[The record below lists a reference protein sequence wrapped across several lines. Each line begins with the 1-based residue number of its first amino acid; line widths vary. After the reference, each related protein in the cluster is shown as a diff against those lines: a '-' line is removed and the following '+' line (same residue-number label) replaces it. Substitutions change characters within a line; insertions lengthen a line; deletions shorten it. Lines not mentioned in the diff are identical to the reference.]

1 MAQIVHKRR
10 HLLSQAL
17 ILALLPL
24 AANAQ
29 QASSSSTK
37 DLDAV
42 TVTGSRI
49 KRAAVEGPAPVNVIT
64 AQQIQKE
71 GFVSVYDA
79 LKTLTEATGTVEAAS
94 QWGSH
99 TPNASGLNLRGMGP
113 NRSLLLV
120 NGRRVADYPLPY
132 GGETNFSNYGNIPA
146 AAVER
151 IEVLTGGASAIYGS
165 DAIAGVVNVILKTN
179 YDGDEVRVRG
189 GTSTEGDAIPGT
201 CPGPAAGQGTTGA

>member
-165 DAIAGVVNVILKTN
+165 DAIAGVV
-179 YDGDEVRVRG
+179 
-189 GTSTEGDAIPGT
+189 
-201 CPGPAAGQGTTGA
+201 